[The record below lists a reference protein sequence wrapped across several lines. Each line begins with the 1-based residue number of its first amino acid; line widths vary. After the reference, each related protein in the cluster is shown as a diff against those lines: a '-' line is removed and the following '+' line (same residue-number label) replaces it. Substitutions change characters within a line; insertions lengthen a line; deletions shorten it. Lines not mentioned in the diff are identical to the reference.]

1 MGDTDAPQAPHG
13 PPSPDS
19 PPARPLDPST
29 GAEGTTPRLRVFE
42 GHRKGQSAATRA
54 VRAFSSPDALL
65 VRLQT
70 LEAQVEEALTRSRLR
85 AGSFSEDLLVETV
98 NAVVGLYA
106 DLRHRAARANDLLV
120 RFRML
125 ARGLG
130 VDEFG
135 YDPAAARWAE
145 PLLGFLF
152 RRWWRV
158 EALDVERVPARG
170 PVVLVANHG
179 GALLPYDALMIA
191 TALRAAHPSGRQ
203 ARPLVED
210 YLYHFP
216 HLGTWLARMGAVRAD
231 RSNARRLLGAGAAII
246 VFPEGQRGLGKP
258 YGQRYHLQ
266 RFGRGGFVSLCLETR
281 APLVP
286 VSVIGAEEAHPVIAR
301 AVTAGRLLG
310 LPYLPITPTF
320 PWLGLLGLLPLPSK
334 WTIRFGEPIDLAALH
349 DGCDPEDPALVGRL
363 REEIRQRVQRMVL
376 DGLRRRRSIFFG

>member
-1 MGDTDAPQAPHG
+1 MGDTDAPQAPQG
-13 PPSPDS
+13 PPSADS
-19 PPARPLDPST
+19 SSARPPDT
-29 GAEGTTPRLRVFE
+29 AAGTEGPRLRVFE
-42 GHRKGQSAATRA
+42 GHRKGQAATRA
-54 VRAFSSPDALL
+54 ARAFSSPDALL

-98 NAVVGLYA
+98 NAVVGVYA
-106 DLRHRAARANDLLV
+106 ELRHRAARANDLFV

-130 VDEFG
+130 VDDFG

-158 EALDVERVPARG
+158 EVLDVERVPARG
-170 PVVLVANHG
+170 PVMLVANHG

-191 TALRAAHPSGRQ
+191 TALRTLHPAGRQ

-210 YLYHFP
+210 YLYHLP

-231 RSNARRLLGAGAAII
+231 RGNARRLLGAGAPII

-320 PWLGLLGLLPLPSK
+320 PWLGPLGLLPLPSK

-349 DGCDPEDPALVGRL
+349 DGADPEDPALVGRL

>member
-1 MGDTDAPQAPHG
+1 MGDSDAPQAPQSQ
-13 PPSPDS
+13 PPVDSSSVRPPDS
-19 PPARPLDPST
+19 PSGSEAT
-29 GAEGTTPRLRVFE
+29 APRLRVFE
-42 GHRKGQSAATRA
+42 GHRKSQSAATRA
-54 VRAFSSPDALL
+54 ARAFSSPDALL

-85 AGSFSEDLLVETV
+85 ASSFSEDLLVETV

-120 RFRML
+120 RIRLL

-145 PLLGFLF
+145 PVLGFLF

-158 EALDVERVPARG
+158 EVLDAARVPARG

-191 TALRAAHPSGRQ
+191 TALRSAHPAGRQ
-203 ARPLVED
+203 ARPLIED
-210 YLYHFP
+210 SVYHLP

-231 RSNARRLLGAGAAII
+231 RSNARRLLGGGAAII
-246 VFPEGQRGLGKP
+246 VFPEGQRGLAKP
-258 YGQRYHLQ
+258 YAQRYHLQ
-266 RFGRGGFVSLCLETR
+266 RFGRGGFVSLCLETG

-301 AVTAGRLLG
+301 AVSAGRLLG

-320 PWLGLLGLLPLPSK
+320 PWLGLLGLVPLPSK

-349 DGCDPEDPALVGRL
+349 AGADPEDPALVGRL

-376 DGLRRRRSIFFG
+376 DGLRKRRSIFFG